1 MSESETPVLPPHEH
15 LHEHAE
21 PSQKPIFL
29 ISYPKIIFL
38 YPTFFAALLA
48 GMLMLG
54 FGINGDAEANRPAEL
69 TTLAFLALF
78 SMNLVVLAFDFPRTT
93 SLTLFFFVGM
103 VLMGLFLLFHFNP
116 HFLPVV
122 GRFIA
127 SLRPIANAQFYF
139 LFAGILFCFYLMVA
153 VSVRFDYWEVRPN
166 ELLNHHGYLS
176 DLKRHPA
183 PNIRIDKEINDVF
196 EYLLLGSGRLII
208 HPNLEPRAIVLENVL
223 FIDKKEEALTKMLG
237 SLQVQITSN
246 NT

>member
-1 MSESETPVLPPHEH
+1 MSEPDTPKENVESNT
-15 LHEHAE
+15 
-21 PSQKPIFL
+21 PSIYL

-48 GMLMLG
+48 GFMMLG
-54 FGINGDAEANRPAEL
+54 FGINPGEGANRAGEL

-78 SMNLVVLAFDFPRTT
+78 GMNLVVLAFDFPRTT
-93 SLTLFFFVGM
+93 SLTLFFFIGM
-103 VLMGLFLLFHFNP
+103 VLMGAFLVFHFNP
-116 HFLPVV
+116 QFLPVV
-122 GRFIA
+122 GDFI
-127 SLRPIANAQFYF
+127 SRLRPIASAQFYF
-139 LFAGILFCFYLMVA
+139 LFAFILFCFYLMVM

-223 FIDKKEEALTKMLG
+223 FIDKKEQALTKMLG

-246 NT
+246 SST